1 MVKFD
6 PSLYSV
12 TLVQRENPRPW
23 SWAILKTGLK
33 NPIQRSIR
41 SFATEAEARMD
52 GEAALGSL
60 VEVLQ
65 SRRSPKSRATPMGQ
79 TDSTA

>member
-1 MVKFD
+1 MVRFD
-6 PSLYSV
+6 SSLYSV
-12 TLVQRENPRPW
+12 TLVQRDNPRPW

-52 GEAALGSL
+52 GETALGSL

-65 SRRSPKSRATPMGQ
+65 SRRSSKSRSSPVDQ
-79 TDSTA
+79 TNSNG